1 MCQADG
7 KLIGDEDVMLIESLG
22 HKSAVWQKRGHL
34 SDKFGTRNGQ
44 AYLKVSDHD
53 NLRGLNLNYI
63 NNKTFFNFSC
73 YEVSD

>member
-7 KLIGDEDVMLIESLG
+7 ELIGDEDVMLIESLG
-22 HKSAVWQKRGHL
+22 LKSAVRQKRGHL
-34 SDKFGTRNGQ
+34 SDKFVARNRE

-63 NNKTFFNFSC
+63 NNETFFNFSC
-73 YEVSD
+73 